1 MTATHDSILKVS
13 RRGRLCD
20 SAEQRSA
27 LVEAYPSSGLS
38 APRFAAVHGVA
49 YQTLAAWVLKRKK
62 STGSGQKDCPSVIS
76 LCHIILREDVLGF
89 HPVDPGSFTF
99 LADVFPGRF

>member
-1 MTATHDSILKVS
+1 MTATHDSILKVD

-38 APRFAAVHGVA
+38 APRFAAPHGVA
-49 YQTLAAWVLKRKK
+49 YQPRKENDK
-62 STGSGQKDCPSVIS
+62 GVNSEIYRG
-76 LCHIILREDVLGF
+76 LR
-89 HPVDPGSFTF
+89 
-99 LADVFPGRF
+99 